1 MLITY
6 EKYNFETEEK
16 GIEQTMNRNTS
27 DMMLAESDI
36 FSVTNNDPPFKE
48 IELMKELVL
57 EIGTAINERMKE
69 DTVANKSPSTSPRK
83 K

>member
-6 EKYNFETEEK
+6 EKYNYETEEK

-27 DMMLAESDI
+27 DMMLAESDM
-36 FSVTNNDPPFKE
+36 FSVTVNDPPFKE

-69 DTVANKSPSTSPRK
+69 DTVGNKSP
-83 K
+83 